1 MKQEQVTMQIKV
13 CICTMQNLDNCNDV
27 TMNNASN
34 DDFTLVMP
42 GLGSGLDNVINLS
55 NATTAIQSVSGLRL
69 PVINGTNLTQY
80 GHHVDRNA
88 ISWNDNVTFRH
99 NPMNTMHMQEPRNA
113 FGSGYYNPYM

>member
-1 MKQEQVTMQIKV
+1 MQIKCPV
-13 CICTMQNLDNCNDV
+13 HMQMTPELRII
-27 TMNNASN
+27 MREIQ
-34 DDFTLVMP
+34 M
-42 GLGSGLDNVINLS
+42 GNVINLS